1 MLETIKALILD
12 FQESVLETGT
22 PRLISMEMVK
32 GKASVCIG
40 VRRSGKSTYMF
51 QVIKRLEDGG
61 VPREN
66 ILYLDFF
73 DDRLHTLR
81 REGLAP
87 VAEAYYSLFPEKK
100 NAEKVYFFFDEIQTI
115 PDWESFVDRLM
126 RTEKCE
132 VFITGSS
139 SRMLSREIA
148 TQMRGRSLS
157 WEMFP
162 FSFAEYLDHQGVDA
176 SGPFST
182 KKRLIV
188 QKFFAQYF
196 DTGGFPEVI
205 GMKPDLR
212 VKVHQE
218 YFNAILFRDI
228 VERFDI
234 SHPKALKDLAYR
246 LIENIASLY
255 SINGL
260 TAYLVSLGYKV
271 PKSSVANYLNWFEDA
286 FFLFTVRLFDASI
299 AKRNVNPKKIY
310 CVDHAIVSSIAS
322 GILVNSGHILENLV
336 FESLRRNYS
345 EIFYYKTKTG
355 REVDFVIPL
364 SNRERMLVQVSESMA
379 RAQTRKREI
388 DALSEAM
395 AEMGSKHGQ
404 IVTLGEEGL
413 VETQNGNIEILPAW
427 KFLLKDY
434 RI

>member
-162 FSFAEYLDHQGVDA
+162 FSFAEFLDL
-176 SGPFST
+176 SYSPKTGPGS
-182 KKRLIV
+182 K
-188 QKFFAQYF
+188 
-196 DTGGFPEVI
+196 VI
-205 GMKPDLR
+205 G
-212 VKVHQE
+212 
-218 YFNAILFRDI
+218 
-228 VERFDI
+228 
-234 SHPKALKDLAYR
+234 
-246 LIENIASLY
+246 
-255 SINGL
+255 
-260 TAYLVSLGYKV
+260 
-271 PKSSVANYLNWFEDA
+271 
-286 FFLFTVRLFDASI
+286 
-299 AKRNVNPKKIY
+299 
-310 CVDHAIVSSIAS
+310 
-322 GILVNSGHILENLV
+322 
-336 FESLRRNYS
+336 
-345 EIFYYKTKTG
+345 
-355 REVDFVIPL
+355 
-364 SNRERMLVQVSESMA
+364 
-379 RAQTRKREI
+379 
-388 DALSEAM
+388 
-395 AEMGSKHGQ
+395 
-404 IVTLGEEGL
+404 
-413 VETQNGNIEILPAW
+413 
-427 KFLLKDY
+427 
-434 RI
+434 